1 MKNHSNA
8 LREIRRVLDL
18 EARTLS
24 RVRDAVNGAYARAV
38 KMMAACKGK
47 VIVTGTGKSGLIGQ
61 KIAGTLASTGT
72 PALFLHPAD
81 ALHGDLGTVQRGDL
95 VLAIGKSGESAELNG
110 LLLALKKMGVPVIAM
125 TGNPRSTLARGAAL
139 TLAVPVAEEACP
151 LNLAPTCSTTAA
163 LAVGDALAVA
173 LMKAKKFD
181 RQRFAMLHPGGQLGK
196 RLTLTVAD
204 VMYGGKDNPVVRLTA
219 PLSRMLIEITRH
231 HTGAVSVVDAKGRF
245 QGLVTDYD
253 LRKVLERGED
263 IRSKTI
269 AEIMNPRPTCARPDQ
284 LAAEALDLMLN
295 RKKPFAVLPVVD
307 GKRKAV
313 GMVHL
318 HDLRR
323 NGL

>member
-1 MKNHSNA
+1 MKNRSET
-8 LREIRRVLDL
+8 LREIRRVIDL
-18 EARTLS
+18 EARTLQ
-24 RVRDAVNGAYARAV
+24 RVREAVDGSYARAV
-38 KMMAACKGK
+38 RMIAACKGK

-95 VLAIGKSGESAELNG
+95 VLALGKSGESAELNG
-110 LLLALKKMGVPVIAM
+110 LLTALKRMGVPVIAM

-139 TLAVPVAEEACP
+139 TLSVPVAEEACP

-163 LAVGDALAVA
+163 LAVGDALAIA
-173 LMKAKKFD
+173 LMKLKGFD
-181 RQRFAMLHPGGQLGK
+181 RGKFALLHPGGQLGK

-204 VMYGGKDNPVVRLTA
+204 VMHSGSDNPVIRMDA
-219 PLSRMLIEITRH
+219 PISRMLIEITRH
-231 HTGAVSVVDAKGRF
+231 HAGAVSVVDSKGRLK
-245 QGLVTDYD
+245 GLVTDYD

-263 IRSKTI
+263 IRTKAI
-269 AEIMNPRPTCARPDQ
+269 PQIMNPKPTCARPDQ

-307 GKRKAV
+307 GKRRAV